1 MENKYYIPGI
11 EEFNVGFEY
20 EYQEYNDDLDEC
32 VDFWI
37 KRFLYHL
44 EDFTGEMED
53 ALTDGRVR
61 VKYLNQEDIESIGFK
76 LDPIRSYFNY
86 RNSFSLI
93 NEPYKLSLDH
103 IYNENKIILRGHK
116 VDYPTKTLFEGTI
129 KNLSEFK
136 KLLKQTKYE

>member
-1 MENKYYIPGI
+1 MESEKYYTPEI
-11 EEFNVGFEY
+11 EEFCIGFEY
-20 EYQEYNDDLDEC
+20 EREDYGEEDVWKKEILDFEYG
-32 VDFWI
+32 W
-37 KRFLYHL
+37 L
-44 EDFTGEMED
+44 EISQNFHKDK
-53 ALTDGRVR
+53 R
-61 VKYLNQEDIESIGFK
+61 VKYLDQEDIESLGFK

-103 IYNENKIILRGHK
+103 IYNENRVILRAHK

-129 KNLSEFK
+129 KNLSELR

>member
-1 MENKYYIPGI
+1 MENKYYIPEI

-20 EYQEYNDDLDEC
+20 EYQEYNDDLDEY

-37 KRFLYHL
+37 KRFLCHL

-53 ALTDGRVR
+53 TLTDGRVR
-61 VKYLNQEDIESIGFK
+61 VKYLNQEDIESMGFK

-129 KNLSEFK
+129 KNLSELR